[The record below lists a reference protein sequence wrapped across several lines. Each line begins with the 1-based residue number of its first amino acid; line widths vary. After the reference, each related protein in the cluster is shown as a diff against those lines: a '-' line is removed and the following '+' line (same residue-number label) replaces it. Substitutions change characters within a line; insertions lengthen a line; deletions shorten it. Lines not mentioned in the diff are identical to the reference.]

1 MYKIVF
7 EKIIS
12 IYILLFFRAN
22 KDVRNSVS
30 YMNTFDI
37 GGGAAKVCYQLF
49 KNIPN
54 SVLFVREK
62 RSSNEQ
68 VVDFDPNLWSRIGQI
83 ARKIEKKGII
93 DYGKLGALK
102 LLHNQKFSS
111 SKILHLHNTH
121 GYYLS
126 FLALKHIAVNKKIVW
141 TLHDEYLLTGH
152 CSSTIRCER
161 WKLGCGICPDLQ
173 IYPALEVD
181 TTRENQLE
189 KKQFLKQ
196 IQPFIV
202 TPSEWLAKRVEFIY
216 PFLKNIHVI
225 YNGVDVHIFKPTKNV
240 TELKI
245 KHNIPL
251 QKFIVLFVAELS
263 VANPFKGG
271 DILIEIIQALT
282 HRTDI
287 LFLTIGGNTSNY
299 SNVISLPYI
308 TDEQIISELY
318 SLSDVMLYPTKADNL
333 PLVVLESMACGTP
346 VIASN
351 IGGISEIIED
361 KKNGF
366 LITNNSKTE
375 FMNSLLAFYAMSV
388 GEKNGVSNA
397 AIEKINQSFSLE
409 RMLNA
414 YRILYKEL
422 GVNI

>member
-1 MYKIVF
+1 
-7 EKIIS
+7 
-12 IYILLFFRAN
+12 
-22 KDVRNSVS
+22 
-30 YMNTFDI
+30 
-37 GGGAAKVCYQLF
+37 
-49 KNIPN
+49 
-54 SVLFVREK
+54 
-62 RSSNEQ
+62 
-68 VVDFDPNLWSRIGQI
+68 
-83 ARKIEKKGII
+83 
-93 DYGKLGALK
+93 
-102 LLHNQKFSS
+102 LHNQKFSS

-152 CSSTIRCER
+152 CSFTIRCER

-173 IYPALEVD
+173 IYPALEAD
-181 TTRENQLE
+181 TTIENQLE

-202 TPSEWLAKRVEFIY
+202 TPSEWLAKKVEFTY
-216 PFLKNIHVI
+216 PFLKNIQVI
-225 YNGVDVHIFKPTKNV
+225 CNGVDVRVFKPTKNV

-299 SNVISLPYI
+299 SNIISLPYI
-308 TDEQIISELY
+308 ADEQIISELY

-366 LITNNSKTE
+366 LISNNCNTE
-375 FMNSLLAFYAMSV
+375 FINSLFAFYAMSEN
-388 GEKNGVSNA
+388 EKNGVSNA
-397 AIEKINQSFSLE
+397 AIEKINQKFSLE
-409 RMLNA
+409 RMLSS
-414 YRILYKEL
+414 YRALYKEL
-422 GVNI
+422 GLNI